1 MAWLIPPK
9 ICLRN
14 VWGYLVGT
22 VGSLLLAA
30 SASHWHRLSAF
41 SNVDGDIRTDCSQ
54 SLGSRASRHEAII
67 CSNSSQ
73 ADLSSAT
80 DKSSSEP
87 TTGRGGGEFGTGGS
101 VIAVVFGGVGLS
113 FFFRPN

>member
-1 MAWLIPPK
+1 ML
-9 ICLRN
+9 
-14 VWGYLVGT
+14 T
-22 VGSLLLAA
+22 VISG
-30 SASHWHRLSAF
+30 
-41 SNVDGDIRTDCSQ
+41 Q
-54 SLGSRASRHEAII
+54 AII

-101 VIAVVFGGVGLS
+101 VIAVVFGGGGLS
-113 FFFRPN
+113 FFFRPNRCEKELRLRFGGSHALGAALAVPDFGVIVEKGVT